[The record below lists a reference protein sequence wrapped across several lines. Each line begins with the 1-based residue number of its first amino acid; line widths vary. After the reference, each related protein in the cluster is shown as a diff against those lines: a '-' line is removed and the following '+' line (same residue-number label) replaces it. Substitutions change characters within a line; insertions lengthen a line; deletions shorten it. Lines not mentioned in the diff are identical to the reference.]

1 MNESRSACRGT
12 DSTHDLQVCPNFCLS
27 QGRAKQKPSKDW
39 SAHTWKHGVDRTGT
53 CGEEGMD
60 GAEDVESSKCSQFS
74 GSNLERQQK

>member
-39 SAHTWKHGVDRTGT
+39 SAHTWQQSEPDRNLWRG
-53 CGEEGMD
+53 GDD